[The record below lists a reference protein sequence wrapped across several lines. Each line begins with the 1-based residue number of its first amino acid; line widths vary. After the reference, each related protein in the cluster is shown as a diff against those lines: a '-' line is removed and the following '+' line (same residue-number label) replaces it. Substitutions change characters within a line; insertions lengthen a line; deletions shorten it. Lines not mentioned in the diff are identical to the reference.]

1 MIIPENTQNRDHLQA
16 LTLAELMQEAHD
28 MYQRQP
34 DRFLSPDRA
43 WQWLRLTIEPM
54 SFDIRSENTLAGRQY
69 VGYWA
74 GEPIT
79 SLDMYDRNG
88 VSQYDAIAR
97 LMADFFDAT
106 YPPTLSG
113 SRWCITHVALPMEVN

>member
-43 WQWLRLTIEPM
+43 CRTH
-54 SFDIRSENTLAGRQY
+54 
-69 VGYWA
+69 
-74 GEPIT
+74 
-79 SLDMYDRNG
+79 
-88 VSQYDAIAR
+88 AICW
-97 LMADFFDAT
+97 
-106 YPPTLSG
+106 P
-113 SRWCITHVALPMEVN
+113 N